1 MNLTYQSYGDRDAP
15 VLILLMGLGMP
26 AAAWPEEFISLLV
39 KGGLR
44 VICPDNRDSRQELRI
59 PVAVHRW
66 QLLTSILAYL
76 LHFPVHG
83 PYCLED
89 MAGDISRLMD
99 RLHLERAHIA
109 GISLGGMI
117 AQAFAC
123 TFPRRTMSLA
133 CISSASGNPSTGL
146 GSWKAIQAV
155 LHPLDHDVSPLALL
169 ARIKTIL
176 HAIGTAGGG
185 YTDTDLMNMAQALTA
200 VPPCVDGAMRQVLAI
215 LTSGNRVKQLGKLQI
230 PTVIIHGKADRL
242 LPFQAGQ
249 ELARVIP
256 HARLIPIEGMGHD
269 LAPVNLKKIAQPLID
284 QCRAYC

>member
-26 AAAWPEEFISLLV
+26 AAAWPEQFISLLV
-39 KGGLR
+39 QGGLR
-44 VICPDNRDSRQELRI
+44 IICPDNRDSRQELRI
-59 PVAVHRW
+59 PITVHRW
-66 QLLTSILAYL
+66 QVFVSILAYL
-76 LHFPVHG
+76 LHLPVHG
-83 PYCLED
+83 PYRLED

-123 TFPRRTMSLA
+123 TYPQRTISLA
-133 CISSASGNPSTGL
+133 CISSASGNPATGL
-146 GSWKAIQAV
+146 GSLRAIRSILQPWDRNAM
-155 LHPLDHDVSPLALL
+155 PLALL
-169 ARIKTIL
+169 ERIKSVL
-176 HAIGTAGGG
+176 RVIGTENGG
-185 YTDTDLMNMAQALTA
+185 YSDSDLMHLVQALA
-200 VPPCVDGAMRQVLAI
+200 SVSPCMNGTLRQVLAI
-215 LTSGNRVKQLGKLQI
+215 LTSGNRVKQLRTLQV
-230 PTVIIHGKADRL
+230 PTVVIHGNADRL

-249 ELARVIP
+249 ELARIIP

-284 QCRAYC
+284 QCCAYC